1 MNEVHVVSSRPA
13 TDTIEDWQKPTGGR
27 AAYTGTGVDRFVQLD
42 SIIVVHGIVPITVCS
57 WINPAVGIEDG
68 GIPRSIW
75 PGFNDEYGMAAAA
88 ELQNN

>member
-1 MNEVHVVSSRPA
+1 MSLRPA
-13 TDTIEDWQKPTGGR
+13 NDTVEDLQEHTRGR

-42 SIIVVHGIVPITVCS
+42 SIIVVHGIVPITIGS
-57 WINPAVGIEDG
+57 WVSPAVGIKDG

-75 PGFNDEYGMAAAA
+75 PGFNDENGIAAAA